1 MTRTAY
7 DIAADYCR
15 LGVKEKAG
23 ISGHPAIMH
32 MLKLDQSWPQHDEV
46 PWCAAFVNLI
56 AFTAGLER
64 SKKLLAR
71 SFLVVGLEIEL
82 DHARVGNDIIILMRG
97 RGDQPGPGNLTA
109 PGHVGLFAAAT
120 PSTIFILG
128 GNQNDEVNIREY
140 PASLLLGVRR
150 LRPV

>member
-23 ISGHPAIMH
+23 ISDHPAILH

-46 PWCAAFVNLI
+46 PWCAAFVNL
-56 AFTAGLER
+56 
-64 SKKLLAR
+64 
-71 SFLVVGLEIEL
+71 
-82 DHARVGNDIIILMRG
+82 
-97 RGDQPGPGNLTA
+97 
-109 PGHVGLFAAAT
+109 AAT

-128 GNQNDEVNIREY
+128 GNQNDEVNICEY

>member
-7 DIAADYCR
+7 DIVADYCR

-23 ISGHPAIMH
+23 ISDHPAILH

-46 PWCAAFVNLI
+46 PWCAAFINLI

-82 DHARVGNDIIILMRG
+82 DHARVGNDIVILMRG
-97 RGDQPGPGNLTA
+97 RGVQPGPGNLTA

-150 LRPV
+150 LQPV